1 MWPIYQIL
9 HVRPW
14 CEARCLTRM
23 ANRTHRYTNLFAAK
37 KQYMNRNFNGTLQS
51 DGLHVEDCCRQN
63 WMNDVMLVFVRSF
76 IEFYSKYSPHSGAHG
91 TTHTT
96 VRRFTQT
103 ISVICVNMCAVECSC
118 YDPHISVAMVRLH
131 VTCLPVSFVC
141 VVAYWTTSTSSI
153 VVVVERAQTICALN
167 EMVSWMK

>member
-1 MWPIYQIL
+1 MWGKVFNKNGEPNPSIHKFI
-9 HVRPW
+9 RG
-14 CEARCLTRM
+14 E
-23 ANRTHRYTNLFAAK
+23 

-141 VVAYWTTSTSSI
+141 VWSRIGLLQRHQLSLSWSALKPFAHWTKWLAGWSKNS
-153 VVVVERAQTICALN
+153 
-167 EMVSWMK
+167 VS